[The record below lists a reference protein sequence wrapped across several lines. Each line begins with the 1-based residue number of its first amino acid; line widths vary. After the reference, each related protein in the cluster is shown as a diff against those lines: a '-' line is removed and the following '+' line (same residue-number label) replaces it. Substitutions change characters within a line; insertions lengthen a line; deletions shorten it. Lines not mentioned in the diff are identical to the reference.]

1 MSGVPGARREDP
13 PLNDAQEHPQDPRS
27 AEPRPEWS
35 GDGGSVHRTRLVF
48 FITAITTFILD
59 IVTKRLIVVTLH
71 PHQVKQ
77 VIGDWV
83 RLTYIHNPGAA
94 FGLFPGSRGV
104 LIAVS
109 IAAVFVVT
117 AVAWN
122 KRHGMSVLPLG
133 LILGG
138 AVGNLFDRI
147 RLGEVVDF
155 VQIGIPPET
164 YWPVFNV
171 ADSAVTIGVVWLALG
186 LVTTSRNTREESP
199 VLEEPVAR
207 LASPGDEG

>member
-1 MSGVPGARREDP
+1 MSGVPGPRREDS
-13 PLNDAQEHPQDPRS
+13 PLNRPEETHPVPRP
-27 AEPRPEWS
+27 AEPRPEWP

-48 FITAITTFILD
+48 FLTAMVTLILD
-59 IVTKRLIVVTLH
+59 IVTKRLIVATLH

-77 VIGDWV
+77 VFGDWV

-122 KRHGMSVLPLG
+122 KRRSVSVLPLG

-186 LVTTSRNTREESP
+186 LVATSRNTREESP
-199 VLEEPVAR
+199 ILEELVAR

>member
-1 MSGVPGARREDP
+1 MSGLPGDPREDK
-13 PLNDAQEHPQDPRS
+13 PLNGSDQTPDAPVPMQHV
-27 AEPRPEWS
+27 S
-35 GDGGSVHRTRLVF
+35 GANRVHHARMVF
-48 FITAITTFILD
+48 FVTALVTFLLD
-59 IVTKRLIVVTLH
+59 IATKRLIVATLH

-122 KRHGMSVLPLG
+122 KQKSVSVLPLG

-186 LVTTSRNTREESP
+186 LVITSRNPGEDSAI
-199 VLEEPVAR
+199 LEEPPVAR
-207 LASPGDEG
+207 LASPGDES

>member
-1 MSGVPGARREDP
+1 MSGVPGGRREDTTLNREETP
-13 PLNDAQEHPQDPRS
+13 GDPIPL
-27 AEPRPEWS
+27 EPRADAM
-35 GDGGSVHRTRLVF
+35 GQGGSAHRTRLVF
-48 FITAITTFILD
+48 FITALITLILD
-59 IVTKRLIVVTLH
+59 IITKRLIVANLH

-109 IAAVFVVT
+109 IAAVFVVS

-122 KRHGMSVLPLG
+122 KQRSVSVLPLG

-171 ADSAVTIGVVWLALG
+171 ADSAVTIGVLWLALG
-186 LVTTSRNTREESP
+186 LVTTSRNTREEGP
-199 VLEEPVAR
+199 ILEEPVAR

>member
-1 MSGVPGARREDP
+1 VPGVPGGRREDSA
-13 PLNDAQEHPQDPRS
+13 LNQDTPGDPIRIELRPDATR
-27 AEPRPEWS
+27 
-35 GDGGSVHRTRLVF
+35 DGARVHRTRVVF
-48 FITAITTFILD
+48 FLTALVTLILD
-59 IVTKRLIVVTLH
+59 IVTKRLIVATLH

-77 VIGDWV
+77 VFGDWV

-94 FGLFPGSRGV
+94 FGLFPESRGV

-109 IAAVFVVT
+109 IAAVFVVS

-122 KRHGMSVLPLG
+122 KQRSLSVLPLG

-171 ADSAVTIGVVWLALG
+171 ADSAVTIGVIWLAVG
-186 LVTTSRNTREESP
+186 LVATSRNTREEGP
-199 VLEEPVAR
+199 ILEEPVAR

>member
-1 MSGVPGARREDP
+1 MPGVPGAGGK
-13 PLNDAQEHPQDPRS
+13 DAALKR
-27 AEPRPEWS
+27 AR
-35 GDGGSVHRTRLVF
+35 VVF
-48 FITAITTFILD
+48 FVTALVILALD
-59 IVTKRLIVVTLH
+59 ILTKRLIVGWLH
-71 PHQVKQ
+71 PHEVRQ

-94 FGLFPGSRGV
+94 FGLFPGSRSV

-109 IAAVFVVT
+109 IAAVFVVS

-122 KRHGMSVLPLG
+122 KERGSAVLPLG

-147 RLGEVVDF
+147 RLGEVIDF

-171 ADSAVTIGVVWLALG
+171 ADSAVTVGVVWLAVG
-186 LVTTSRNTREESP
+186 LVSTSRQAGEDAAF
-199 VLEEPVAR
+199 VEEPVAR
-207 LASPGDEG
+207 LASPGDDG

>member
-1 MSGVPGARREDP
+1 MFFVTA
-13 PLNDAQEHPQDPRS
+13 
-27 AEPRPEWS
+27 
-35 GDGGSVHRTRLVF
+35 LV
-48 FITAITTFILD
+48 TLVAD
-59 IVTKRLIVVTLH
+59 IATKRLIVAAFH
-71 PHQVKQ
+71 PHEVKR

-122 KRHGMSVLPLG
+122 KNKPLAVIPLG

-138 AVGNLFDRI
+138 AVGNLVDRI

-171 ADSAVTIGVVWLALG
+171 ADSAVTVGVVWLALG
-186 LVTTSRNTREESP
+186 LVVSSRSAREESP
-199 VLEEPVAR
+199 LLEEQVAR
-207 LASPGDEG
+207 LASPSDDV

>member
-1 MSGVPGARREDP
+1 LNGADQTPGAPVPLPTRHMSDADHVRR
-13 PLNDAQEHPQDPRS
+13 ARS
-27 AEPRPEWS
+27 
-35 GDGGSVHRTRLVF
+35 VF
-48 FITAITTFILD
+48 FITALVTFLLD
-59 IVTKRLIVVTLH
+59 IATKRLIVVTLH

-122 KRHGMSVLPLG
+122 KQRSVSVLPLG

-186 LVTTSRNTREESP
+186 LVITSRNTGEDSP
-199 VLEEPVAR
+199 ILEEPVAR

>member
-1 MSGVPGARREDP
+1 MPGVPGNGREDGT
-13 PLNDAQEHPQDPRS
+13 LNRDPES
-27 AEPRPEWS
+27 PSDPNPIEPRIDFP
-35 GDGGSVHRTRLVF
+35 GNAGRVHRTRAVF
-48 FITAITTFILD
+48 FLTALVTLILD
-59 IVTKRLIVVTLH
+59 IVTKRLIVATLH

-122 KRHGMSVLPLG
+122 KHRSMSVLPLG

-171 ADSAVTIGVVWLALG
+171 ADSAVTIGVIWLALG
-186 LVTTSRNTREESP
+186 LVSTSRTREEGP
-199 VLEEPVAR
+199 ILEEPVAR